1 MQKKCCGRLRFAV
14 RKRYDDTDH
23 FGVSAHFGDVKV
35 IVLKP
40 SSYLG
45 YQLKYAALHGAH
57 RYDEAIEAFEIMLSK
72 LDDAPDT
79 RLRSKLQTMYL
90 LRCF

>member
-1 MQKKCCGRLRFAV
+1 VV
-14 RKRYDDTDH
+14 RKRYDNTDH
-23 FGVSAHFGDVKV
+23 FGVSAHFGDVVKV

-72 LDDAPDT
+72 LDNAPDT
-79 RLRSKLQTMYL
+79 QLRSKLQTVHL
-90 LRCF
+90 LRCFF